1 MSNRAILE
9 EKIYELEYAKMKI
22 MFLVDILNC
31 CDSKKFELDKESF
44 DGFIHI
50 LSIIEDELNES
61 IKALKK
67 EV

>member
-1 MSNRAILE
+1 MSPID
-9 EKIYELEYAKMKI
+9 KLEYAKMKI

-31 CDSKKFELDKESF
+31 CDSVKFELDKEPF

-61 IKALKK
+61 IKALNK
-67 EV
+67 EA